1 MNRKEKKMKKK
12 AVDPVLEQQ
21 QFNNQ
26 TFNFKSRVS
35 KGEGA
40 CYSIMKKT
48 ECLNEGN
55 YNINFDLVDP
65 KKKMADI
72 QLREKTAS
80 KPRMFSVPPCV
91 IKSAECSIETR
102 QKVKREMP

>member
-1 MNRKEKKMKKK
+1 MKMKEKKMKKK
-12 AVDPVLEQQ
+12 ALDPAQEQEV
-21 QFNNQ
+21 FNKQ
-26 TFNFKSRVS
+26 AHFFKSKVS

-72 QLREKTAS
+72 QLREKTE
-80 KPRMFSVPPCV
+80 PN
-91 IKSAECSIETR
+91 
-102 QKVKREMP
+102 